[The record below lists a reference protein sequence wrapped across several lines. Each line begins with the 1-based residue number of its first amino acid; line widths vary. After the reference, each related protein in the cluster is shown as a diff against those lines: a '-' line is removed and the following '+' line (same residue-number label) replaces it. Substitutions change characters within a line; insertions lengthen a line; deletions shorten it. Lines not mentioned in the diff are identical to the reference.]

1 MYLSILGGALWGV
14 PVTAPLICLVRPF
27 PFQMCMF
34 NSRDMQAVA
43 TGSLL
48 CYTLSA
54 AFGPALLSVPKM
66 RARIESFAA
75 KVQAQRANLLSYLII
90 LR

>member
-1 MYLSILGGALWGV
+1 
-14 PVTAPLICLVRPF
+14 
-27 PFQMCMF
+27 
-34 NSRDMQAVA
+34 MQAVA